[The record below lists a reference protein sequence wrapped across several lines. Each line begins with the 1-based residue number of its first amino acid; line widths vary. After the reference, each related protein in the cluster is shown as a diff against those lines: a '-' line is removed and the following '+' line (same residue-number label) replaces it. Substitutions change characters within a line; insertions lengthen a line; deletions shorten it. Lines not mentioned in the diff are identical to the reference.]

1 LYVTRSRAF
10 NFIGKG
16 LYSQH
21 MRNDGRPSDQL
32 RPVTITRNFT
42 ATPAGSILWKQ
53 GGTIVWCTASVT
65 PELPPWMRDDRPGG
79 WVTAE
84 YVMLPASTPRRKEW
98 PKIGHTDSRGTEIQ
112 RLIGRSLRAVIDL
125 TKIGPHTI
133 ALDCQVM
140 QADGGTRTAAI
151 CGAYVAL
158 VDAIKKLPPEIPKP
172 RGGPASAG
180 PLTPRYDPQFY
191 KPTEALVDQLAAVS
205 VGVIDGEVRL
215 DLDYADDVR
224 AEVDMNVAYTAGGK
238 FVEIQGSAEGAKG
251 FDRAAA
257 DKMLDLAVV
266 GCKQLMEI
274 QQTTI

>member
-1 LYVTRSRAF
+1 
-10 NFIGKG
+10 
-16 LYSQH
+16 
-21 MRNDGRPSDQL
+21 MRNDGRPNDQL
-32 RPVTITRNFT
+32 RPVTIKRAFT
-42 ATPAGSILWKQ
+42 AAPGGSVLWQQGDTIL
-53 GGTIVWCTASVT
+53 WCTASIT

-98 PKIGHTDSRGTEIQ
+98 PKTGHTDSRGTEIQ
-112 RLIGRSLRAVIDL
+112 RLIGRSVRAIIDL

-158 VDAIKKLPPEIPKP
+158 VDALAKLPKEMPKP
-172 RGGPASAG
+172 KGAFAG
-180 PLTPRYDPQFY
+180 PLPARWDPSFY
-191 KPTEALVDQLAAVS
+191 KPQEALVDQLAAVS
-205 VGVIDGEVRL
+205 TGVIDGEVRL
-215 DLDYADDVR
+215 DLDYSDDVR

-251 FDRAAA
+251 FDRKAA
-257 DKMLDLAVV
+257 DEMLDLAVA
-266 GCKQLMEI
+266 GCAQLMQI
-274 QQTTI
+274 QRNALAAS